1 MVTNVIVLLENVVS
15 VDVMFVIVEERQIMK
30 TQSAKAKGRRF
41 QQWVRNQLIE
51 KLNVHPEDVESRS
64 MGAGGE
70 DLIMARAAREK
81 FPYSIECK
89 NQEKLNVWESYSQA
103 VENSKNYEPVVVIK
117 RNNHKPLIVVDAEYF
132 VGLHKDEV

>member
-1 MVTNVIVLLENVVS
+1 
-15 VDVMFVIVEERQIMK
+15 MK

-41 QQWVRNQLIE
+41 QQWVRDILIE
-51 KLNVHPEDVESRS
+51 KLDVHPEDIESRS

-89 NQEKLNVWESYSQA
+89 NQESLNIWKAYEQA
-103 VENSKNYEPVVVIK
+103 TENSGDYEPVVFIK
-117 RNNHKPLIVVDAEYF
+117 RNNQKPLVVIDAEYF
-132 VGLHKDEV
+132 ITLNSK

>member
-1 MVTNVIVLLENVVS
+1 
-15 VDVMFVIVEERQIMK
+15 MK

-41 QQWVRNQLIE
+41 QQWVRDKLIE
-51 KLNVHPEDVESRS
+51 SLGIHPEDIESRS

-89 NQEKLNVWESYSQA
+89 NVEKLNVWEAYEQA
-103 VENSKNYEPVVVIK
+103 KSNCGDYEPIVVMKKNGKTPLVVI
-117 RNNHKPLIVVDAEYF
+117 DAEYF
-132 VGLHKDEV
+132 VQLHE

>member
-1 MVTNVIVLLENVVS
+1 MKKYKSAPI
-15 VDVMFVIVEERQIMK
+15 VDVKDVKVK

-41 QQWVRNQLIE
+41 QQWVRDQLIE
-51 KLNVHPEDVESRS
+51 KLDVHPEDVESRS

-89 NQEKLNVWESYSQA
+89 NQETLNVWKSYEQAES
-103 VENSKNYEPVVVIK
+103 NSGDYEPVVFIK
-117 RNNHKPLIVVDAEYF
+117 RNNQKPLVVVDANYF
-132 VGLHKDEV
+132 INLHKSP

>member
-1 MVTNVIVLLENVVS
+1 
-15 VDVMFVIVEERQIMK
+15 MK
-30 TQSAKAKGRRF
+30 TQSAKAKGRRL
-41 QQWVRNQLIE
+41 QQWVRDLLIE

-89 NQEKLNVWESYSQA
+89 NQEALNVWKAYDQA
-103 VENSKNYEPVVVIK
+103 TENCKGYEPLVVIK
-117 RNNHKPLIVVDAEYF
+117 RNRTKPLVVIDAEHF
-132 VGLHKDEV
+132 IKLFIKK

>member
-1 MVTNVIVLLENVVS
+1 M
-15 VDVMFVIVEERQIMK
+15 MK

-41 QQWVRNQLIE
+41 QQWVRDQLIE
-51 KLNVHPEDVESRS
+51 KLDVHPEDVESRS

-89 NQEKLNVWESYSQA
+89 NQESVNVWKAFEQA
-103 VENSKNYEPVVVIK
+103 NENSGDYQPIVVIK
-117 RNNHKPLIVVDAEYF
+117 RNKSRPLVLIDAEYF
-132 VGLHKDEV
+132 VELHKKTLDNG